1 MKLRSTLIIGIV
13 LLALVIVGG
22 SSVASAETVAQMRAR
37 VAAELIA
44 KQSVAVAA
52 CDAGC
57 LANWQAGGAW
67 LVPLAGRIGLPV
79 DTVVQANLAYT
90 IQWGYDFESQFK
102 RPPTVYDWVYG
113 WADRNEQFRAFFDVA
128 PVLYRVN
135 RWAEFKDAQLKK
147 EYGGAW

>member
-1 MKLRSTLIIGIV
+1 MKWRVSLLLIG
-13 LLALVIVGG
+13 LLLLVITIGAQTVN
-22 SSVASAETVAQMRAR
+22 AETVQQMRAR

-52 CDAGC
+52 CDATC

-79 DTVVQANLAYT
+79 DTVVKANLAYT
-90 IQWGYDFESQFK
+90 IQWGYDFERQFK
-102 RPPTVYDWVYG
+102 RPPTIDDWVYG
-113 WADRNEQFRAFFDVA
+113 WADRNEQFRAFFDVS

-135 RWAEFKDAQLKK
+135 RWAELKDAQLKK